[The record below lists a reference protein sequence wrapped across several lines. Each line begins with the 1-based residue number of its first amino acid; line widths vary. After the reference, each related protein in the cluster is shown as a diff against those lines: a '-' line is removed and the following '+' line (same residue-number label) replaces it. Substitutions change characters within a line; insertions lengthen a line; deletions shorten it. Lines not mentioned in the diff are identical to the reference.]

1 MIEQTF
7 KWAGHAHRF
16 AKRANA
22 QKTHDEIIV
31 VQKEHGGSPPEGAL
45 LQFAKANPN
54 SELYKLFDWN
64 PEEAAKKWN
73 VHTEKLIQ
81 NSIIKVTINKGV
93 EHKVTEIRA
102 FINIKQKVEGKS
114 MRVYRSIDD
123 VLQDPE
129 QREQMVN
136 RAYREFQT
144 FYKRWQDYSEIAAI
158 NEKIT
163 SFIKSKEN

>member
-1 MIEQTF
+1 MES
-7 KWAGHAHRF
+7 GR
-16 AKRANA
+16 
-22 QKTHDEIIV
+22 
-31 VQKEHGGSPPEGAL
+31 GC
-45 LQFAKANPN
+45 
-54 SELYKLFDWN
+54 
-64 PEEAAKKWN
+64 KKWN